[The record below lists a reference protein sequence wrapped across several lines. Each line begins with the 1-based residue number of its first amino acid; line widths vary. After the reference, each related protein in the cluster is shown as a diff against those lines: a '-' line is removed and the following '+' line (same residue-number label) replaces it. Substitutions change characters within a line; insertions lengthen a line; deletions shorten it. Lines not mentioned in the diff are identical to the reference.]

1 MRPLLKL
8 FFIVTLFLMGLVLQP
23 VHVAAQQTDPEENL
37 LESLESFFK
46 QDYLSIGVLLQSQG
60 EFHWDPEISNGQGE
74 NTFRIPTA
82 RLKVNGKLD
91 ENFSYLLQMDATRSP
106 ALLDIGIGYK
116 VSDRLSFT
124 TGLMKPGISAGYLLP
139 AASTDFINRPRVVGT
154 LVANRDIGL
163 LGEATLTEGLTF
175 AAGIFNGRGQNINSN
190 DNEFYYTGR
199 LEAAS
204 EIGTQTYLQIGA
216 NIGYGLENGTII
228 GNGSL
233 PAVNGERVIFG
244 GDLRVEYWRFLLS
257 AEFLT
262 ARLEYSP
269 AVEDEVLGFHITGG
283 YDITDRLQFLVR
295 LDHVESNELS
305 ATVFPQPVDLVFGG
319 INYNFTE
326 AASFTL
332 NYQLNPET
340 IDISNQVL
348 LVQMQIA
355 F

>member
-8 FFIVTLFLMGLVLQP
+8 FSTAILLLIGLVLQP
-23 VHVAAQQTDPEENL
+23 VHVVAQQTGQEENL

-82 RLKVNGKLD
+82 RLKVDGMLD

-106 ALLDIGIGYK
+106 ALLDMNITYDI
-116 VSDRLSFT
+116 SDQFSLS

-139 AASTDFINRPRVVGT
+139 AASTDFVNRPRVSGL
-154 LVANRDIGL
+154 LVANRDIGV
-163 LGEATLTEGLTF
+163 LGSAELTDGLTLSG
-175 AAGIFNGRGQNINSN
+175 GIFNGRSQNINSN
-190 DNEFYYTGR
+190 DNDFYYTGR
-199 LEAAS
+199 IEAAS
-204 EIGTQTYLQIGA
+204 EINTDAFLQIGG
-216 NIGYGLENGTII
+216 NIGYGEENGTLI

-233 PAVNGERVIFG
+233 PAINGTRLIYG
-244 GDLRVEYWRFLLS
+244 GDLRFEFRDFLLS
-257 AEFLT
+257 TEFLG

-269 AVEDEVLGFHITGG
+269 SLEDEVLGFHLTGG
-283 YDITDRLQFLVR
+283 YWATDKLQFLVR

-305 ATVFPQPVDLVFGG
+305 AAVFPQPVDLVFGG

-348 LVQMQIA
+348 LAQMQIT

>member
-1 MRPLLKL
+1 MKRSASTSIWLCLIFL
-8 FFIVTLFLMGLVLQP
+8 FFSLPVTAQAQPEQTENEVLQALKE
-23 VHVAAQQTDPEENL
+23 VFQ
-37 LESLESFFK
+37 
-46 QDYLSIGVLLQSQG
+46 QDYMSFGILLQSQG

-82 RLKVNGKLD
+82 RLKVSGRLD
-91 ENFSYLLQMDATRSP
+91 ENFNYLLQMDATRSP

-175 AAGIFNGRGQNINSN
+175 ATGIFNGRSQNINSN

-199 LEAAS
+199 LQIAS
-204 EIGTQTYLQIGA
+204 DIDEETTLQVGG
-216 NIGYGLENGTII
+216 NIGHGQENGTVI

-233 PAVNGERVIFG
+233 PAVDGERFIYGF
-244 GDLRVEYWRFLLS
+244 DLRLEHRAFLFSAELLS
-257 AEFLT
+257 S
-262 ARLEYSP
+262 RLEYSP
-269 AVEDEVLGFHITGG
+269 ALDDEVLGYHLTGG
-283 YDITDRLQFLVR
+283 FQATDNLQLLLR
-295 LDHVESNELS
+295 LDHVSSNELPQ
-305 ATVFPQPVDLVFGG
+305 TVFPVPEKLLLGG
-319 INYNFTE
+319 INYTFTE
-326 AASFTL
+326 AASFAF
-332 NYQLNPET
+332 NYRLNP
-340 IDISNQVL
+340 DDFDFSNHAML
-348 LVQMQIA
+348 ARMQIA

>member
-139 AASTDFINRPRVVGT
+139 AASTDFVNRPRMVGV
-154 LVANRDIGL
+154 LAANRDIGI
-163 LGEATLTEGLTF
+163 LGEAILAEGIKFT
-175 AAGIFNGRGQNINSN
+175 GGMFNGRGQNISSN
-190 DNEFYYTGR
+190 DNQFYYTGR
-199 LEAAS
+199 LQITSDIDE
-204 EIGTQTYLQIGA
+204 ETTLQVGG
-216 NIGYGLENGTII
+216 NIGHGQENGTVI

-233 PAVNGERVIFG
+233 PAVDGERFIYGF
-244 GDLRVEYWRFLLS
+244 DLRLEHRAFLFSAELLS
-257 AEFLT
+257 S
-262 ARLEYSP
+262 RLEYSP
-269 AVEDEVLGFHITGG
+269 ALDDEVLGYHLTGG
-283 YDITDRLQFLVR
+283 FQATDNLQLLLR
-295 LDHVESNELS
+295 LDHVSSNELPQ
-305 ATVFPQPVDLVFGG
+305 TVFPVPEKLLLSG
-319 INYNFTE
+319 INYTFTE
-326 AASFTL
+326 AASFAF
-332 NYQLNPET
+332 NYRLNP
-340 IDISNQVL
+340 DDFDFSNHAML
-348 LVQMQIA
+348 AQMQIA